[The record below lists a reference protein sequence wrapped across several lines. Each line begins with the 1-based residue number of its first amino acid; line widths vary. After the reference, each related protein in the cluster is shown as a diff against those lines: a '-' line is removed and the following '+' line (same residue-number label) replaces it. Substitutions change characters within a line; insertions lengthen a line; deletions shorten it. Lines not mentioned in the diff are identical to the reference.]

1 MALAV
6 KKFFHTIPQLPY
18 RFVADFVVDGAML
31 NNMRF
36 AVRSV
41 KYTEAEGNTSDAATY
56 YGNGYYTIPIWDIS
70 SRALSITFE
79 ETDDMQVT
87 ALLDT
92 IAALSYNKTPAMIA
106 IVLREYDNMFMKVLR
121 GRCFWVYLQDYDE
134 PAFSRTGGPS
144 VVSIN
149 ANFIVRAV
157 SNGFNVD
164 DAALANKLSQIG
176 KALNTFNNQ
185 KDETNSVWYNE
196 LKKTAK
202 ETKED
207 TTFNVDLS
215 AFAVKDDST
224 TRYRDDT
231 NGYKGTQNTLQ
242 FMEKAQ
248 RLFKDDDGNNVTLLA
263 VVAANNASGTRGKNM
278 GDTTLTNDEAAFAKE
293 LNKGLQSTKGGKV
306 LAEVYYDNR
315 NVAYHL
321 GNKKAD
327 PDNGKG
333 LDCSGYVIT
342 YLQKMGYDISFN
354 NSASTGNQKGG
365 LEYALREKGVKEV
378 GDLDA
383 LKPGDVV
390 TAGWQGKTMGH
401 TMVFVGYAENGD
413 MIFNDS
419 SGSRGVSTSRYTKE
433 QIMNREYKA
442 FSTHNGPK

>member
-18 RFVADFVVDGAML
+18 RFVADFVMDGAML

-41 KYTEAEGNTSDAATY
+41 KYTEAEGNTSDAVTY

-87 ALLDT
+87 ALLDA
-92 IAALSYNKTPAMIA
+92 IATLSYNKTPAMIA
-106 IVLREYDNMFMKVLR
+106 IVLREYDNMFMKVLS

-157 SNGFNVD
+157 SNDFNVD
-164 DAALANKLSQIG
+164 DATLVNKLSQIG
-176 KALNTFNNQ
+176 KTLNTFNNQ
-185 KDETNSVWYNE
+185 KDETKSVWYNE

-215 AFAVKDDST
+215 AFAVKDDGA

-231 NGYKGTQNTLQ
+231 NGYKGTQNALQ

-248 RLFKDDDGNNVTLLA
+248 HGMKEDGKEVALLA

-278 GDTTLTNDEAAFAKE
+278 GDTTLTNDEAAFARK
-293 LNKGLQSTKGGKV
+293 LNKSLQSTKGGRV
-306 LAEVYYDNR
+306 LTEVYNENK

-342 YLQKMGYDISFN
+342 YLQRMGYDISFN

-365 LEYALREKGVKEV
+365 LEYALRKKGVKEV
-378 GDLDA
+378 TDLSA

-419 SGSRGVSTSRYTKE
+419 SSSRGVSTSRYTKE

>member
-18 RFVADFVVDGAML
+18 RFVADFVVDGAMAD
-31 NNMRF
+31 NMRF

-41 KYTEAEGNTSDAATY
+41 KYQEAEGNTSDGAVY
-56 YGNGYYTIPIWDIS
+56 YGNGYFTIPIWDIS
-70 SRALSITFE
+70 ARSLSISFE
-79 ETDDMQVT
+79 ETDDMKVT
-87 ALLDT
+87 KMLDG
-92 IAALSYNKTPAMIA
+92 IAAKSFNRTPIMFA
-106 IVLREYDNMFMKVLR
+106 VVVREYDNMFLRVLR
-121 GRCFWVYLQDYDE
+121 GRCFWVHLQDYDE
-134 PAFSRTGGPS
+134 PAMSRTGGPS

-149 ANFIVRAV
+149 ANFVVRAV
-157 SNGFNVD
+157 SNNFNVD
-164 DAALANKLSQIG
+164 DVTLAKRIG
-176 KALNTFNNQ
+176 DMNKALKTFNTQ
-185 KDETNSVWYNE
+185 TD
-196 LKKTAK
+196 TAK
-202 ETKED
+202 NSWSKELQKTRDATKEN
-207 TTFNVDLS
+207 TTFEVDLKQ
-215 AFAVKDDST
+215 FAAKSD

-231 NGYKGTQNTLQ
+231 NGYKGTQNALH

-248 RLFKDDDGNNVTLLA
+248 HGMKEDGKEVALLA

-278 GDTTLTNDEAAFAKE
+278 GDTTLTDDEAAFARK
-293 LNKGLQSTKGGKV
+293 LNKGLQSTKGGRV
-306 LAEVYYDNR
+306 LTEVYNENK

-342 YLQKMGYDISFN
+342 YLQRMGYDISFN
-354 NSASTGNQKGG
+354 NSASTGDKKGG
-365 LEYALREKGVKEV
+365 LEYALKAAGVQPV
-378 GDLDA
+378 NDLSA

-442 FSTHNGPK
+442 FSTHDGPK

>member
-18 RFVADFVVDGAML
+18 RFVADFVVDGAMAD
-31 NNMRF
+31 NMRF

-41 KYTEAEGNTSDAATY
+41 KYQEAEGNTSDGAVY
-56 YGNGYYTIPIWDIS
+56 YGNGYFTIPIWDIS
-70 SRALSITFE
+70 ARSLSISFE
-79 ETDDMQVT
+79 ETDDMKVT
-87 ALLDT
+87 QMLDG
-92 IAALSYNKTPAMIA
+92 IASKSFNRTPIMFA
-106 IVLREYDNMFMKVLR
+106 VVVREYDNMFMKVLR
-121 GRCFWVYLQDYDE
+121 GRCFWVHLQDYDE
-134 PAFSRTGGPS
+134 PAMARTGGPS

-149 ANFIVRAV
+149 ANFVVRAV
-157 SNGFNVD
+157 SNNFNVD
-164 DAALANKLSQIG
+164 DVTLAKRIG
-176 KALNTFNNQ
+176 DMNKALKTFNTQ
-185 KDETNSVWYNE
+185 TD
-196 LKKTAK
+196 TAK
-202 ETKED
+202 NSWSKELQKTRDATKEN
-207 TTFNVDLS
+207 TTFDVDLKQ
-215 AFAVKDDST
+215 FAAKSD

-231 NGYKGTQNTLQ
+231 NGYKGTQNALH

-248 RLFKDDDGNNVTLLA
+248 HGMKEDGKEVALLA

-278 GDTTLTNDEAAFAKE
+278 GDTTLSDDEAAFARK
-293 LNKGLQSTKGGKV
+293 LNKGLQSTKGGRV
-306 LAEVYYDNR
+306 LTEVYNENK

-342 YLQKMGYDISFN
+342 YLQRMGYDISFN

-365 LEYALREKGVKEV
+365 LEYALREKGIKEV
-378 GDLDA
+378 TDLGA

-390 TAGWQGKTMGH
+390 TAGWKGKEMGH
-401 TMVFVGYAENGD
+401 TMVFVGYADNGD

-442 FSTHNGPK
+442 FSTHDGPK

>member
-1 MALAV
+1 MALSV

-87 ALLDT
+87 TLLDA
-92 IAALSYNKTPAMIA
+92 IATRSYNKTPAMIA
-106 IVLREYDNMFMKVLR
+106 IVLREYDNMFMKVLS

-157 SNGFNVD
+157 SNDFNVD
-164 DAALANKLSQIG
+164 DATLVNKLGQIG

-185 KDETNSVWYNE
+185 KDETKSVWYNE

-215 AFAVKDDST
+215 AFAVKDDSK

-231 NGYKGTQNTLQ
+231 DGYKGTQNTLQ

-248 RLFKDDDGNNVTLLA
+248 RLFKDDDDNNVTLLA
-263 VVAANNASGTRGKNM
+263 VVAANNASNTRGKNM
-278 GDTTLTNDEAAFAKE
+278 GDTTLTSDEAAFAKE
-293 LNKGLQSTKGGKV
+293 LNKGLQSTKGGRV
-306 LAEVYYDNR
+306 LSEVYYENR
-315 NVAYHL
+315 NVAYQL
-321 GNKKAD
+321 GGKKAD

-333 LDCSGYVIT
+333 LDCSGFSIT
-342 YLQKMGYDISFN
+342 ALQRMGWDISFE
-354 NSASTGNQKGG
+354 NSASAGNNKGG
-365 LEYALREKGVKEV
+365 LEYALRAAGAAVID
-378 GDLDA
+378 DLGA
-383 LKPGDVV
+383 LKPGDTV
-390 TAGWQGKTMGH
+390 TAASNEKEMGH
-401 TMVFVGYAENGD
+401 VMMFVGYDKNGD
-413 MIFNDS
+413 MIFSDS
-419 SGSRGVSTSRYTKE
+419 SGSRGVSTSKYTKD
-433 QIMNREYKA
+433 QIKKRGYVA
-442 FSTHNGPK
+442 FSTHDGPK